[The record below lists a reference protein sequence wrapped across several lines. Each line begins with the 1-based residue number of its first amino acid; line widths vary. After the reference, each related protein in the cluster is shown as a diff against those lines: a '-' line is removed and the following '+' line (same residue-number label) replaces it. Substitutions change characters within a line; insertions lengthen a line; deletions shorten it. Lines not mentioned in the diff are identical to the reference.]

1 MISDFIEQD
10 LQRRLAL
17 DEVIPLN
24 LRTLA
29 KEYGTSVSPVNTAV
43 KMLIDKNILRRKANG
58 RLEVCQVPKNVATEI
73 HQQHPDIQLQTV
85 QNQLISW
92 SLQGEDRVLR
102 EEAMEQHFQIGRTAL
117 RRIFFQIAQT
127 GIISHAPRKG
137 WRLRGFKEQDLMD
150 YLNVRVN
157 LELLAVDLAQDKLD
171 QVILQDYL
179 DKNRDSTTLPDEN
192 FHDYLIRC
200 AQNHYIQSFFDT
212 HGPFFWAIFSW
223 EDLDPASTK
232 RTLQQH
238 RKVLRHLIAQRWDEA
253 KTALADHILYNHTFL
268 LKNLRQL
275 KSESFG
281 K

>member
-17 DEVIPLN
+17 DEDVQLN

-29 KEYGTSVSPVNTAV
+29 KEYGTSVNPVNTAV
-43 KMLIDKNILRRKANG
+43 KKLIDKNILQRKANG
-58 RLEVCQVPKNVATEI
+58 RLAVCQVPKNVATEI
-73 HQQHPDIQLQTV
+73 DQQHPDSQLQIV
-85 QNQLISW
+85 QNQLIKW

-117 RRIFFQIAQT
+117 RRIFFQIAPT

-137 WRLRGFKEQDLMD
+137 WRLRGFKEQDLTD

-157 LELLAVDLAQDKLD
+157 LELLAVDLAKDKLD
-171 QVILQDYL
+171 KAILQDYL
-179 DKNRDSTTLPDEN
+179 EKNRDSTMLPDER

-200 AQNHYIQSFFDT
+200 AENHYIQSFFDS
-212 HGPFFWAIFSW
+212 HGPFFWAIYLW
-223 EDLDPASTK
+223 EDWGPAITK
-232 RTLQQH
+232 RALQQH

-253 KTALADHILYNHTFL
+253 KMALADHILSNQAFL

>member
-17 DEVIPLN
+17 DEDVPLN

-29 KEYGTSVSPVNTAV
+29 KEYGTSVNPVNTAV
-43 KMLIDKNILRRKANG
+43 KKLIDKNILRRKANG
-58 RLEVCQVPKNVATEI
+58 RLVVYQVPKNVATETD
-73 HQQHPDIQLQTV
+73 QQHPDSQLQIV
-85 QNQLISW
+85 QNQLINW

-117 RRIFFQIAQT
+117 RRLFFQIALT
-127 GIISHAPRKG
+127 GIISHSSRKG
-137 WRLRGFKEQDLMD
+137 WRLRGFKEQDLTD
-150 YLNVRVN
+150 YLNVRMN

-171 QVILQDYL
+171 RVILQDYL
-179 DKNRDSTTLPDEN
+179 DKNRDSMTLPDES
-192 FHDYLIRC
+192 FHNYLIGC
-200 AQNHYIQSFFDT
+200 AENHYIQSFVDT

-223 EDLDPASTK
+223 EDWDPAITK
-232 RTLQQH
+232 LALQQH
-238 RKVLRHLIAQRWDEA
+238 RKVLRHLIARRWDEA
-253 KTALADHILYNHTFL
+253 KTALADHILDNRSFL

-275 KSESFG
+275 KAESLG